1 MKRIVTL
8 LFVLVAISAQ
18 AQSVKLEF
26 KPVMGAEYPVS
37 MEIKQSTTIR
47 VPMMGDVTSE
57 SNQILEAVVTLA
69 EKTEKG
75 YMVEARL
82 TRMTVKATGQGQSQV
97 FDSEGEDIMSEAIRT
112 MLNKPFRMIVSP
124 LGEIV
129 EQMTVEDTVFN
140 AADETLATQYARRR
154 RETAMQQIKSIF
166 SENTIK
172 SVVQAGLTKFPDQEL
187 KIPAVWTDEEN
198 SAELGAIITVQNRLQ
213 EVTGNR
219 ATLEARSIIMPDP
232 NAQKSDAAQRMEKIS
247 GNGEAKSVIDAGTG
261 WVIESTGSQS
271 LKGDYVVE
279 QGGQIQSMPVT
290 MEVSIKITSVR
301 Q

>member
-8 LFVLVAISAQ
+8 LFVLAAISAQ

-26 KPVMGAEYPVS
+26 RPVMGAEYPVS
-37 MEIKQSTTIR
+37 MEINQSTTIR

-57 SNQILEAVVTLA
+57 STQLLDAVVTLA

-75 YMVEARL
+75 YLVEARL

-129 EQMTVEDTVFN
+129 EQMPVEDTLFN

-154 RETAMQQIKSIF
+154 RETALQQIKSVF

-172 SVVQAGLTKFPDQEL
+172 SVVQAGLTKFPDQIL
-187 KIPAVWTDEEN
+187 KVPAVWTDEEN
-198 SAELGAIITVQNRLQ
+198 SAELGAIITVQNRLKD
-213 EVTGNR
+213 VSADR
-219 ATLEARSIIMPDP
+219 ATLEAQSVIMPDP
-232 NAQKSDAAQRMEKIS
+232 NAQKSDAAQRMENIS
-247 GNGEAKSVIDAGTG
+247 GNGEAKSVIDAKSG
-261 WVIESTGSQS
+261 WVIESTGTQS
-271 LKGDYVVE
+271 LKGDLVVE
-279 QGGQIQSMPVT
+279 QGGQSQSMPVT
-290 MEVSIKITSVR
+290 LEISTKITSVR

>member
-37 MEIKQSTTIR
+37 MEINQSTTIR
-47 VPMMGDVTSE
+47 VPMMGDVTTQSD
-57 SNQILEAVVTLA
+57 QILGAVITLA

-75 YMVEARL
+75 YLIEARL
-82 TRMTVKATGQGQSQV
+82 TRMTIKATGQGQSQV
-97 FDSEGEDIMSEAIRT
+97 FDSEGEDIMSEAIRA

-124 LGEIV
+124 RGEIV
-129 EQMTVEDTVFN
+129 EQMPVEDTLFN
-140 AADETLATQYARRR
+140 AVDETLATQYARRR
-154 RETAMQQIKSIF
+154 RETALQQIKSIF

-172 SVVQAGLTKFPDQEL
+172 SIVQAGLTKFPDQEL
-187 KIPAVWTDEEN
+187 KIPAVWTEEET
-198 SAELGAIITVQNRLQ
+198 SAEMGAIVTVQNRLQ
-213 EVTGNR
+213 ELTGGR
-219 ATLEARSIIMPDP
+219 ATLEAKSVIMPDP
-232 NAQKSDAAQRMEKIS
+232 NARKSDAAQRMENIS
-247 GNGEAKSVIDAGTG
+247 GNGEAKGIINSDTG
-261 WVIESTGSQS
+261 WVIESSGSQS

-279 QGGQIQSMPVT
+279 QGGQSQSMAVSMEITTKVT
-290 MEVSIKITSVR
+290 SGG

>member
-8 LFVLVAISAQ
+8 LFVFAAITAQ

-26 KPVMGAEYPVS
+26 KPVMGAEYPIS
-37 MEIKQSTTIR
+37 MEINQTTTIR
-47 VPMMGDVTSE
+47 VPMMGDMTTE
-57 SNQILEAVVTLA
+57 SNQILSAVVSLA

-75 YMVEARL
+75 YLVEARL

-124 LGEIV
+124 QGEIV
-129 EQMTVEDTVFN
+129 EQMPVEDTLFN
-140 AADETLATQYARRR
+140 AVDETLATQYARRR
-154 RETAMQQIKSIF
+154 RETALQQIKSIF

-172 SVVQAGLTKFPDQEL
+172 SVVQAGLTKFPDQEM
-187 KIPAVWTDEEN
+187 KIPAVWTEEEN

-213 EVTGNR
+213 ELTGNR
-219 ATLEARSIIMPDP
+219 AILEAKSIIMPDP
-232 NAQKSDAAQRMEKIS
+232 NAEKSDAAQRMENIS
-247 GNGEAKSVIDAGTG
+247 GNGEAKIVIDADTG
-261 WVIESTGSQS
+261 WVIENTGSQS
-271 LKGDYVVE
+271 LKGDLVME
-279 QGGQIQSMPVT
+279 QGGQSQTMAVT
-290 MEVSIKITSVR
+290 MEISTKVTSVR

>member
-26 KPVMGAEYPVS
+26 KPVMGAEYPIS
-37 MEIKQSTTIR
+37 MEINQTTTIR
-47 VPMMGDVTSE
+47 VPMMGDMTTE
-57 SNQILEAVVTLA
+57 SNQILSAVVSLA

-75 YMVEARL
+75 YLVEARL

-124 LGEIV
+124 QGEIV
-129 EQMTVEDTVFN
+129 EQMPVEDTLFN
-140 AADETLATQYARRR
+140 AVDETLATQYARRR
-154 RETAMQQIKSIF
+154 RETALQQIKSIF

-172 SVVQAGLTKFPDQEL
+172 SVVQAGLTKFPDQEM
-187 KIPAVWTDEEN
+187 KIPAVWTEEEN

-213 EVTGNR
+213 ELTGNR
-219 ATLEARSIIMPDP
+219 AILEAKSIIMPDP
-232 NAQKSDAAQRMEKIS
+232 NAEKSDAAQRMENIS
-247 GNGEAKSVIDAGTG
+247 GNGEAKIVIDADTG
-261 WVIESTGSQS
+261 WVIENTGSQS
-271 LKGDYVVE
+271 LKGDLVME
-279 QGGQIQSMPVT
+279 QGGQSQTMAVT
-290 MEVSIKITSVR
+290 MEISTKVTSVR

>member
-1 MKRIVTL
+1 
-8 LFVLVAISAQ
+8 
-18 AQSVKLEF
+18 LEF

-37 MEIKQSTTIR
+37 MEIKQTTTIR

-198 SAELGAIITVQNRLQ
+198 SAELGAIVTVQNRLQ
-213 EVTGNR
+213 EVIGNR

>member
-8 LFVLVAISAQ
+8 LFALAAISAQ

-37 MEIKQSTTIR
+37 MEINQSTTIR

-57 SNQILEAVVTLA
+57 SSQLLDAVVTLA

-75 YMVEARL
+75 YLVEARL

-124 LGEIV
+124 QGEIV
-129 EQMTVEDTVFN
+129 EQMPVEDTFFN
-140 AADETLATQYARRR
+140 AVDETLATQYARRR
-154 RETAMQQIKSIF
+154 RETALQQIKSIF

-172 SVVQAGLTKFPDQEL
+172 SVVQAGLQKFPDREL
-187 KIPAVWTDEEN
+187 KIPSVWTVEEN
-198 SAELGAIITVQNRLQ
+198 SAELGSIITVQNRLL
-213 EVTGNR
+213 ELNGNR
-219 ATLEARSIIMPDP
+219 ATLEAKSIIMPDP
-232 NAQKSDAAQRMEKIS
+232 NAQKSDAVQRMENLS
-247 GNGEAKSVIDAGTG
+247 GTGGTKSVLDATTG
-261 WVIESTGSQS
+261 WVIENTGSQS
-271 LKGDYVVE
+271 LKGDLVME
-279 QGGQIQSMPVT
+279 QGGQSQSMPVS
-290 MEVSIKITSVR
+290 MEITTKVTSVR

>member
-8 LFVLVAISAQ
+8 LFVFAAITAQ

-26 KPVMGAEYPVS
+26 KPVMGAEYPIS
-37 MEIKQSTTIR
+37 LEISQTTTIR
-47 VPMMGDVTSE
+47 VPMMGDVTTE
-57 SNQILEAVVTLA
+57 SNQILSAVVTLA

-75 YMVEARL
+75 YLVEARL

-124 LGEIV
+124 QGEIV
-129 EQMTVEDTVFN
+129 EQIPMEDTLFD

-154 RETAMQQIKSIF
+154 RETALQQIKSVF

-172 SVVQAGLTKFPDQEL
+172 SVVQAGLQKFPDQEL
-187 KIPAVWTDEEN
+187 KIPSVWTEEEN
-198 SAELGAIITVQNRLQ
+198 NAELGAIITVQNRLQ
-213 EVTGNR
+213 ELTGNR
-219 ATLEARSIIMPDP
+219 ATMEAKSIIMPDP
-232 NAQKSDAAQRMEKIS
+232 NAQKSEAVQRMENIS
-247 GNGEAKSVIDAGTG
+247 GNGGTNSVIDAGTG

-271 LKGDYVVE
+271 LKGDLVVE
-279 QGGQIQSMPVT
+279 QGGQSQSMPVT
-290 MEVSIKITSVR
+290 MEISTKISSVR
-301 Q
+301 